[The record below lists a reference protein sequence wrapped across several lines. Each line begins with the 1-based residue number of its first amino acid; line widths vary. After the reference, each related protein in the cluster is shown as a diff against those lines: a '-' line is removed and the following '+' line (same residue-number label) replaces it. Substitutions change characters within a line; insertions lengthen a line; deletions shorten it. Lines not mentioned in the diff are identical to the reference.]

1 MNEEQ
6 LRAFVQIIQHFFAQL
21 TGRPAEV
28 GTPFLGDP
36 GGLPRFDFTGVIG
49 ISGSRHGCVYFT
61 APREL
66 LRALLLHVGETQ
78 ISDANLADLAGE
90 IANTLAGNARR
101 DFGQEFVISVPEVLQ
116 GAARAIPVPKDVKAY
131 VIPLRWHK
139 HDAALVISVA

>member
-6 LRAFVQIIQHFFAQL
+6 LRAFVQIVQHFFAQL
-21 TGRPAEV
+21 AGRPAEV

-36 GGLPRFDFTGVIG
+36 GSLPRFDFTGVIG

-116 GAARAIPVPKDVKAY
+116 GAAQAIPVPKDVKAY